1 MARVK
6 ETNSTRAERRQYQL
20 KWVDTSKEVKDGIR
34 IARGKRCI
42 PSVVRSVVVRQRAV
56 NIPSSSVGVAVVLEE
71 VEPVLLVARLG
82 HGFQVDHGPAHH
94 GVSGEQPGLLVH
106 DGDLELMIDVQIVKL
121 P

>member
-1 MARVK
+1 MAQVK
-6 ETNSTRAERRQYQL
+6 ETDSTRAERTPYQL
-20 KWVDTSKEVKDGIR
+20 KWEDTSKEVKDGI
-34 IARGKRCI
+34 GKMCMT
-42 PSVVRSVVVRQRAV
+42 SVVRSVMVRQRAV
-56 NIPSSSVGVAVVLEE
+56 NIPSSVGLAVVLEE